1 MSSHAA
7 SRDQHDERHL
17 PDGTPSGQN
26 GLKRNDSPDEEMLRM
41 LQEYGLD
48 PSTPVDSSSL
58 KALQQLVC
66 TPKTCHNK
74 TAAMP
79 AEDSKQPA
87 LPTSALD
94 GLKEHESNSAL
105 HNAFRSPHV
114 PPEVLRPIDFRRVT
128 SDLTQGHALLRSASG
143 MEEETDASTAGSTQG
158 ASAEKLI
165 LDHLQLQTAL
175 LMDLQRR
182 VDELSQIVI
191 SMHQQQH
198 RPGFPP
204 TLHFQQPGNMSP
216 PPQFQQPRN
225 VFPEDQQRPPPAGD
239 VGPPPPRPE
248 MFVLARL
255 TRVYEAFVSIP
266 SLVRSSRMTEL
277 WRVFWALHRRDMGNR
292 LDGNLLLK
300 IIFMGLVV
308 TAKLTASNKRK
319 KKGSSSSLHF
329 GLAIVLILVGFLL
342 QTGYYRFFH
351 NFFVKEKYPQR
362 IWNGETIN
370 VAAQPPPRPPAAADA
385 AAAQQNPQRAAAAPP
400 QHGILRGGIARANP
414 QVGVRRVLTDILYLF
429 GTLILSILPMWKAEP
444 LQPQGPQEE
453 EEEGDN
459 QRQQN
464 EEQEGGGGGDGM

>member
-1 MSSHAA
+1 MSSHEA
-7 SRDQHDERHL
+7 SLDQHADDERHL
-17 PDGTPSGQN
+17 PDGNPFGQN
-26 GLKRNDSPDEEMLRM
+26 GLNRNDSPDEEMLRM
-41 LQEYGLD
+41 LQECGLD
-48 PSTPVDSSSL
+48 PSTPVDPSSL
-58 KALQQLVC
+58 RALQRLVC
-66 TPKTCHNK
+66 TPGTSHRK

-79 AEDSKQPA
+79 EEDSKQPA
-87 LPTSALD
+87 TPNSALD
-94 GLKEHESNSAL
+94 GLKEQESNSAL
-105 HNAFRSPHV
+105 QGVFGSPHV
-114 PPEVLRPIDFRRVT
+114 PSEVLRPIDFRRVT
-128 SDLTQGHALLRSASG
+128 SDLTQGNALLQSASG

-158 ASAEKLI
+158 TASAEKLI

-182 VDELSQIVI
+182 VDELSQIV
-191 SMHQQQH
+191 MHQQH

-204 TLHFQQPGNMSP
+204 LHFQQPGTMP

-225 VFPEDQQRPPPAGD
+225 AFPEDQRRPPAGE

-248 MFVLARL
+248 MFVLTRL
-255 TRVYEAFVSIP
+255 TRLYEAFVSIP
-266 SLVRSSRMTEL
+266 SLVRSSRMTEIC
-277 WRVFWALHRRDMGNR
+277 RVFWALHRRDMGNR

-319 KKGSSSSLHF
+319 KKGSSSSSLQF

-351 NFFVKEKYPQR
+351 DFFVKEKYPQR

-370 VAAQPPPRPPAAADA
+370 VAAQPPPRPAAA

-400 QHGILRGGIARANP
+400 QQGILRGGIARANP
-414 QVGVRRVLTDILYLF
+414 QVGVRRALTDVLYLF
-429 GTLILSILPMWKAEP
+429 GTLILSILPMWKVEP
-444 LQPQGPQEE
+444 LQPQDPQEE
-453 EEEGDN
+453 EEEEEGVD